1 MTDKPEITPGEELD
15 FDMLKGAKGIKAIS
29 RDAQLFLHKNPHLV
43 FDLEDILIRIDAFLT
58 SLNLEYEK
66 EIYLRKDA
74 EVEGWDVLKIKVKI
88 NKDLDEVLDIWEKA
102 TKEIYK
108 EYDAEVR
115 KKILLSF
122 DTFE

>member
-1 MTDKPEITPGEELD
+1 M
-15 FDMLKGAKGIKAIS
+15 
-29 RDAQLFLHKNPHLV
+29 
-43 FDLEDILIRIDAFLT
+43 EDILIRIDAFLT

-74 EVEGWDVLKIKVKI
+74 EVDGWDVLKIKVKI

-122 DTFE
+122 DTFEWESQLVLISIQKTLSNLQMLYTN